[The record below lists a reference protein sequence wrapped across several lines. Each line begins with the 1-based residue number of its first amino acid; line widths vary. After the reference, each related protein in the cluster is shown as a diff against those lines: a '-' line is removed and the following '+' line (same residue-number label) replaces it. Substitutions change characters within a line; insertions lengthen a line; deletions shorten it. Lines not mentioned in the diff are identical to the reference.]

1 MNPAE
6 ELREKFA
13 YDPTTGVFIRR
24 STGKV
29 AGHRKDNGY
38 LHFHFA
44 GKKHGAHRL
53 AWLYVHGSWPEHDV
67 DHINGIRSD
76 NRIVN
81 LRDVSRSENLQNQR
95 RASARNKSTG
105 VLGVYRHVDGRFTS
119 RICVNKR
126 DTYLGL
132 FDTVEAAQAAY
143 LEAKHR
149 LHPGSTI

>member
-1 MNPAE
+1 MNPAD

-29 AGHRKDNGY
+29 AGHRKNNGY

-44 GKKHGAHRL
+44 GKKRGAHRL

-76 NRIVN
+76 NRICN
-81 LRDVSRSENLQNQR
+81 LRDVSRSVNLQNQR
-95 RASARNKSTG
+95 RPASHNKSTG
-105 VLGVYRHVDGRFTS
+105 VLGVYRHVGGRFMS
-119 RICVNKR
+119 RICVNQR
-126 DTYLGL
+126 GTYLGL
-132 FDTVEAAQAAY
+132 FDTIEAAQAAY